1 MRAHIKERGVLFHRF
16 AVLWTP
22 SVLFLDPSGVERR
35 RMEGYLPRDMF
46 FGELYL
52 GLARVSFMRKD
63 WAEAERIYDE
73 VATRWPSATAA
84 PEAMYWRAVSRYK
97 RTNDHSP
104 LQEVAK
110 QLSGRDSAWASKASV
125 WATE

>member
-1 MRAHIKERGVLFHRF
+1 MRAHIKERGALFHRF

-22 SVLFLDPSGVERR
+22 TVLFLDSAGAERR
-35 RMEGYLPRDMF
+35 RMEGYLPRDAF

-73 VATRWPSATAA
+73 AVARWPSVTTT

-97 RTNDHSP
+97 RTNDHLP

-110 QLSGRDSAWASKASV
+110 QLSGKDSAWASKASV
-125 WATE
+125 WLP

>member
-1 MRAHIKERGVLFHRF
+1 MQAHIKERGPLFHRF
-16 AVLWTP
+16 GVLWTP
-22 SVLFLDPSGVERR
+22 TVLFLDPSGVERR
-35 RMEGYLPRDMF
+35 RMEGYLPRDAF

-63 WAEAERIYDE
+63 WAEAERVYDE
-73 VATRWPSATAA
+73 VVSRLPDSAAA

-97 RTNDHSP
+97 RTNDHIP

-110 QLSGRDSAWASKASV
+110 QLKGTDAMWASKASV
-125 WATE
+125 WL